1 MMDKKVYENFLEDIN
16 KIYTEY
22 NAEYSDIK
30 NALDSLT
37 IKERYENIIKESKKN
52 NDLVGKCFKTISKPE
67 LFPAMYKYYK
77 VLSSQS
83 YSQYNVECLT
93 FYEHPTYWFD
103 YSVERGNYFSG
114 NFELMSVKTEDCLA
128 KHIRNDGLIVNKFEE
143 ISLEEFNNA
152 MRKHFEEL
160 ISMEWTANHE
170 RTCNMLP
177 TDPRWKKVKDK
188 DG

>member
-16 KIYTEY
+16 KIYTKY

-37 IKERYENIIKESKKN
+37 IKERYENIIKKSEEN
-52 NDLVGKCFKTISKPE
+52 IDLVGRCFKKWSKPD
-67 LFPAMYKYYK
+67 LFPEMYKYYK
-77 VLSSQS
+77 VLSHQS
-83 YSQYNVECLT
+83 YDQYHVECLT

-103 YSVERGNYFSG
+103 YVGERGNYYSG
-114 NFELMSVKTEDCLA
+114 NFELISVEAEDYNA
-128 KHIRNDGLIVNKFEE
+128 KYIRDGYIGVKFEE
-143 ISLEEFNNA
+143 ISLEEYNAA
-152 MRKHFEEL
+152 MRKHIEEL
-160 ISMEWTANHE
+160 ISLEWTANHA

-177 TDPRWKKVKDK
+177 TDPRWKKVKNK